1 MDTLGI
7 LLSNRITH
15 SECYINMNKTS
26 WVNGKC
32 DVIISKGFIS
42 ILVKDTED
50 WIKDSN
56 LLKREDDK
64 NTLLIE
70 TTSSYDIFTNCK
82 FFLSDS
88 YQDEQKE
95 THKKYDFYFS
105 DVVHA
110 DKENQFGLYSVV
122 LESAH
127 KMLLDF
133 KLFKLNL

>member
-7 LLSNRITH
+7 LLSNRITQ
-15 SECYINMNKTS
+15 SECYINMNKKS

-42 ILVKDTED
+42 ILVKDSED

-56 LLKREDDK
+56 LLKKDEDN

-70 TTSSYDIFTNCK
+70 TNTSYDIFTNCK

-88 YQDEQKE
+88 YQDEQNE

-122 LESAH
+122 IDSAH